1 MDERKLTASG
11 CPQKDSLAAARYLEE
26 AAEADSWSEV
36 EELMGAT
43 DCPDGC
49 QVELDGSCPHGWRSA
64 ALTMG
69 LI

>member
-11 CPQKDSLAAARYLEE
+11 CPQKDSLTAARQLEE

-36 EELMGAT
+36 EELMGQT
-43 DCPDGC
+43 DCPAGC
-49 QVELDGSCPHGWRSA
+49 WVELDGSCPHGWRSA

>member
-1 MDERKLTASG
+1 MDEQKLVASG
-11 CPQKDSLAAARYLEE
+11 CPQRDSIEAARQLEE
-26 AAEADSWSEV
+26 HAEADSWSEV
-36 EELMGAT
+36 EELMGQT

-49 QVELDGSCPHGWRSA
+49 FVEPDGSCPHGWRSA